1 MADSDSSHGSLQ
13 SEEAA
18 SRQQE
23 LDDLKK
29 ELEGWRGAF
38 GPIMSV
44 LMWERRHHPVI
55 IFAITTLVFVI
66 IWLLEPSVLT
76 TFSLLFLVLI
86 CIDFAMPYVSPYLFS
101 GGSTGAGEQQ
111 FNDACEKILLLRTHI
126 SEFIQ
131 GMSILKQEK
140 PKIVSLD
147 HRKLFHP
154 LHHSPHLLGLN
165 NWMVCLSSTPVLH
178 SGDGSINSF
187 RLDWKPDGQP
197 VSFLLHCADHPDDAW
212 HATDKGDATQCTEA
226 LGQD

>member
-140 PKIVSLD
+140 PKIYFILVMAVLIVFAWIGNLMDNLYLSYCIVLTTLMMPGMLQTRVMQRNAQKLLD
-147 HRKLFHP
+147 KIKHVVFGRLEVIKRKVH
-154 LHHSPHLLGLN
+154 
-165 NWMVCLSSTPVLH
+165 
-178 SGDGSINSF
+178 
-187 RLDWKPDGQP
+187 
-197 VSFLLHCADHPDDAW
+197 
-212 HATDKGDATQCTEA
+212 
-226 LGQD
+226 